1 LSSFINSIS
10 SAVSAFRS
18 RKYVNSLHE
27 LSEAF
32 ELLESEQLLKID
44 SGIFNA
50 LHDALDITVLMAEL
64 PVFEKNEFIES
75 TIRSIKIALQAFTK
89 PEGGTTAD
97 ILNSLD
103 DFILLVEGMNV
114 AMKYLNLKK
123 FRADDFPPQVS
134 FEISADGMIK
144 LYVWT
149 AEEEGRVAKISHLK
163 AEFDNLFEKERK
175 SKKYYLEVIDDLFE
189 QHLYQECSKLMEQ
202 AMLEHESLK
211 EILYVKMG
219 FLLLKLEKAAEA
231 LDYFIKARVLGAPK
245 IAIAEGIKTAC
256 AIMLSDL
263 KYKSQRAKLLNFMDD
278 FS

>member
-1 LSSFINSIS
+1 MSSFINSIS

-134 FEISADGMIK
+134 FEISADGLLK

-149 AEEEGRVAKISHLK
+149 AEEEGRVAKISQLK

-175 SKKYYLEVIDDLFE
+175 SKKYYLEAIEDLFE
-189 QHLYQECSKLMEQ
+189 QQLYQECSKLMEQ

-219 FLLLKLEKAAEA
+219 HVFLKLDKPAEA

-245 IAIAEGIKTAC
+245 MAIAEGIKTAC
-256 AIMLSDL
+256 AVMLSDPE
-263 KYKSQRAKLLNFMDD
+263 YKSQRAKLLNFMDD

>member
-1 LSSFINSIS
+1 MSSFINSIS

-114 AMKYLNLKK
+114 AMKYLKLKK

-163 AEFDNLFEKERK
+163 ADFDNLFEKERK

-189 QHLYQECSKLMEQ
+189 QQLYQECSKLMEQ

-219 FLLLKLEKAAEA
+219 LVFLKLEKPAEA

-245 IAIAEGIKTAC
+245 LAIAEGVKTAC
-256 AIMLSDL
+256 AIMLSDPEYKNQRL
-263 KYKSQRAKLLNFMDD
+263 KLQDLMDD

>member
-1 LSSFINSIS
+1 MSSFINSIS

-89 PEGGTTAD
+89 PKGGTTAD

-123 FRADDFPPQVS
+123 FRVDDFPPQVS

-144 LYVWT
+144 LYVWA
-149 AEEEGRVAKISHLK
+149 AEEEGRVAKIGHLK

-189 QHLYQECSKLMEQ
+189 QQLYQECSKLMEQ

-219 FLLLKLEKAAEA
+219 FVLLKLEKAAEA

-245 IAIAEGIKTAC
+245 IAIAEGVKTAC
-256 AIMLSDL
+256 AIMLSDP
-263 KYKSQRAKLLNFMDD
+263 KYKSQRLKLQELMDD